1 MEKYALNDEVYNFKP
16 LELFE
21 PDSDYQIDE
30 KELQESMQKSRDLIA
45 RIRNTPFPNAFTF
58 FYTAPSSPRTR
69 PSAPC

>member
-30 KELQESMQKSRDLIA
+30 KELQESMQKCRDLIA
-45 RIRNTPFPNAFTF
+45 RIRKK
-58 FYTAPSSPRTR
+58 RVLKEK
-69 PSAPC
+69 